1 MRAGVAQIDITP
13 QASAGVFMTG
23 YTSRPDMPATG
34 AHDPLRAR
42 VLVLEDGQTSVA
54 LVTLD
59 LIGLNP
65 GRLPELVRAQGLD
78 HILLAATHTH
88 GGPLVLD
95 LSVPYGENREWP
107 AASPYLTWLEERIVE
122 AVCQARDARR
132 EVHMSIGHGRADIS
146 FNRRQ
151 IVDGAVE
158 MVWGKNHDRS
168 KDWGPVDPDLGVWRL
183 DEIDGRPLAL
193 LANYAC
199 HPVVMGKSNL
209 LLTADFPGAAMD
221 YLVGQFPGVMPF
233 FLQGGCGDLDPY
245 IDVQEDFAP
254 VRSQGEELGR
264 SIANLFCAM
273 GPYAAGKDGA
283 LEAQPSLRWR
293 ELRQTFGRF
302 KKQDKVQEL
311 RYGVLRV
318 GRDLAFVA
326 LPGEPFV
333 GLQLDLKAR
342 SPVAHTFMLGYANGY
357 AGYFP
362 TQQANHEGGYGA
374 SWGETMHIEP
384 RAGEAMIDAALETL
398 SDGTTSD

>member
-1 MRAGVAQIDITP
+1 MRAGVAKIDITP
-13 QASAGVFMTG
+13 QVSAGAFMTG
-23 YTSRPDMPATG
+23 YTSKLDMPATG
-34 AHDPLRAR
+34 VHDPLRAR
-42 VLVLEDGQTSVA
+42 ALVLDDGRTTLA
-54 LVTLD
+54 LVALD

-65 GRLPELVRAQGLD
+65 GRLCALARAQGLD

-95 LSVPYGENREWP
+95 LGVPYGENRDWP

-132 EVHMSIGHGRADIS
+132 EVRMSIGHGRADIS

-151 IVDGAVE
+151 CIDGKVE
-158 MVWGKNHDRS
+158 MVWGRNRDRS

-183 DEIDGRPLAL
+183 DDLDGRPFAL

-199 HPVVMGKSNL
+199 HPVVMGKSNR

-221 YLVGQFPGVMPF
+221 YLTAQFPGVMPF

-245 IDVQEDFAP
+245 VDVQEDFAP

-264 SIANLFCAM
+264 DIADLFRAM

-283 LEAQPSLRWR
+283 LEPEPSLTWC

-302 KKQDKVQEL
+302 EKPEQMQEL

-318 GRDLAFVA
+318 GRDLAFLA

-342 SPVAHTFMLGYANGY
+342 SPVAHTFMLGYTNGY

-362 TQQANHEGGYGA
+362 TRQANREGGYGA

-384 RAGEAMIDAALETL
+384 RAGEAMIAAALEALHTA
-398 SDGTTSD
+398 TA